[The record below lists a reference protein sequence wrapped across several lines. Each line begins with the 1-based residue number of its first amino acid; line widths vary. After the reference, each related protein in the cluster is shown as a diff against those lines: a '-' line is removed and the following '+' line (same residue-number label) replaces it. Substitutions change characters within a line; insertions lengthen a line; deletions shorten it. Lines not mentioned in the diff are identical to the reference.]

1 MVMGKS
7 LEDFQ
12 RQTDPRIHPSFLE
25 MTPTNLMYCE
35 SHPPPPPHSPDC
47 SRNYKNY
54 QYSSYIKLYQS
65 SVNLLS
71 CVYEMGVHYLMAVG
85 SILHQIHCT

>member
-1 MVMGKS
+1 MIMGKS

-35 SHPPPPPHSPDC
+35 NQPPPPRLTHL
-47 SRNYKNY
+47 
-54 QYSSYIKLYQS
+54 I
-65 SVNLLS
+65 
-71 CVYEMGVHYLMAVG
+71 AVETTKIIN
-85 SILHQIHCT
+85 ILATLNCTKVQ

>member
-1 MVMGKS
+1 MGKS
-7 LEDFQ
+7 LEDF
-12 RQTDPRIHPSFLE
+12 QTDPRIHPSFLE

-35 SHPPPPPHSPDC
+35 SHPPPLPHPPDC

-54 QYSSYIKLYQS
+54 QCSSYIKLYQS

-71 CVYEMGVHYLMAVG
+71 CVYEMGVRYLMAVG

>member
-12 RQTDPRIHPSFLE
+12 TEPPIHPSFLE

-35 SHPPPPPHSPDC
+35 SHPPPPHLTHL
-47 SRNYKNY
+47 
-54 QYSSYIKLYQS
+54 I
-65 SVNLLS
+65 
-71 CVYEMGVHYLMAVG
+71 AVETTKIIN
-85 SILHQIHCT
+85 ILATLNCTKVK

>member
-25 MTPTNLMYCE
+25 MTPTNLMYYE
-35 SHPPPPPHSPDC
+35 SHPPPRLTHL
-47 SRNYKNY
+47 
-54 QYSSYIKLYQS
+54 I
-65 SVNLLS
+65 
-71 CVYEMGVHYLMAVG
+71 AVETTKIIN
-85 SILHQIHCT
+85 ILATLNCTKVQ

>member
-1 MVMGKS
+1 MVMAKS

-12 RQTDPRIHPSFLE
+12 TDLPIHPSFLE
-25 MTPTNLMYCE
+25 MTPINLMYCE
-35 SHPPPPPHSPDC
+35 SDPPHPPDC

-54 QYSSYIKLYQS
+54 QYSSYIKLCQS

-71 CVYEMGVHYLMAVG
+71 CVYEMDVHYLMVVG

>member
-12 RQTDPRIHPSFLE
+12 TEPPIHPSFLE
-25 MTPTNLMYCE
+25 MTPINLMYCE
-35 SHPPPPPHSPDC
+35 SHPPPQ
-47 SRNYKNY
+47 YF